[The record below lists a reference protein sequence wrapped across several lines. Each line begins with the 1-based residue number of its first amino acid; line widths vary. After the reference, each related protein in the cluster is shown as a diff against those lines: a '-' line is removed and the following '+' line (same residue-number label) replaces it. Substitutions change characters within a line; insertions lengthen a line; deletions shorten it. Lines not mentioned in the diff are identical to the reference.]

1 MSGPVRLA
9 SLAVRGAAMVSSRFW
24 ISWMRRTGLAGFTVA
39 SDGFLGWGEQVGLD
53 AHQFP
58 QLVRQVELVGRVPV
72 VDGRTSPR
80 VRTMKLMC
88 RFSQLDQDACEFLD
102 SLSNRQRKLVV
113 AAVNYHSLIQPGRT
127 LHYRIYMGEKWQYPR
142 LTDTSTLGGSCTSDD
157 GREPLESS
165 MPLLP

>member
-1 MSGPVRLA
+1 MGVSLYSGSTPAIPASVLFKYAMSGPVRLA

-72 VDGRTSPR
+72 VD
-80 VRTMKLMC
+80 
-88 RFSQLDQDACEFLD
+88 
-102 SLSNRQRKLVV
+102 
-113 AAVNYHSLIQPGRT
+113 PGFN
-127 LHYRIYMGEKWQYPR
+127 L
-142 LTDTSTLGGSCTSDD
+142 
-157 GREPLESS
+157 
-165 MPLLP
+165 

>member
-24 ISWMRRTGLAGFTVA
+24 SIVDAADGRWPGFTVA

-113 AAVNYHSLIQPGRT
+113 AAVNYHSLIQPGRPYT
-127 LHYRIYMGEKWQYPR
+127 TGFTWVRN
-142 LTDTSTLGGSCTSDD
+142 GSI
-157 GREPLESS
+157 PV
-165 MPLLP
+165 

>member
-1 MSGPVRLA
+1 
-9 SLAVRGAAMVSSRFW
+9 
-24 ISWMRRTGLAGFTVA
+24 MRRTGLAGFTVA

-88 RFSQLDQDACEFLD
+88 RFSQLDQDACEFWT
-102 SLSNRQRKLVV
+102 R
-113 AAVNYHSLIQPGRT
+113 
-127 LHYRIYMGEKWQYPR
+127 
-142 LTDTSTLGGSCTSDD
+142 
-157 GREPLESS
+157 
-165 MPLLP
+165 